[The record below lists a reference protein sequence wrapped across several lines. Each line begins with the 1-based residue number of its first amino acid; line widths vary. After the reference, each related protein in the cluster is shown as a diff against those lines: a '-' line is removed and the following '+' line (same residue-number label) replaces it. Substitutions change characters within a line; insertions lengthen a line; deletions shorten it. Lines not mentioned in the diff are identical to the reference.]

1 VLGVEQEV
9 GRVIVRC
16 KPDQPLDADKS
27 ARPIRFLLCWLGTVI
42 GCAGLG
48 AAFLHGLS
56 RVGVAFNNHGW
67 LLYLLPLL
75 GVASVWIY
83 RHWATE
89 ADGGMRRVQEAVEGG
104 KPLAAS
110 TAPAIVGT
118 TLLSHLGG
126 ASVGREGTAVQMGA
140 GIADVC
146 SGWAKPGPAARR
158 TLLLCGIAAG
168 FSAVFGTPL
177 AGAVFALEFMR
188 RASWAFIPCLAAS
201 WGSDFIARRAFFAPH
216 ADYRLPFG
224 PDLSAETFLWAAV
237 IGVAAAGG
245 ATLYLLAL
253 RLRSRIET
261 SFPSPYLRVAVG
273 GAFVAVLLYPEGGR
287 DFSGLGLQLI
297 DASFVT
303 VLPPPVFI
311 LKLIIT
317 AACVLFGFRGGEV
330 TPLLAAGAALG
341 SALGAWIGLP
351 VVQCAAL
358 GMVALFAGAGKVPL
372 TCIALAA
379 ELFHPGMAVPAA
391 VACATSVLL
400 TRPNGLYVRP
410 ARGASG

>member
-1 VLGVEQEV
+1 MDTDHP
-9 GRVIVRC
+9 VR
-16 KPDQPLDADKS
+16 PFRL
-27 ARPIRFLLCWLGTVI
+27 LLCWLGTVI

-56 RVGVAFNNHGW
+56 TVSVAFNNHGW
-67 LLYLLPLL
+67 LLYSLPLL
-75 GVASVWIY
+75 GLASVWIY
-83 RHWATE
+83 RHWATA
-89 ADGGMRRVQEAVEGG
+89 ADGGMRRVRDAVEGG
-104 KPLAAS
+104 QTLAPS
-110 TAPAIVGT
+110 TAPAIVAT

-140 GIADVC
+140 GIADLCV
-146 SGWAKPGPAARR
+146 GWAKPGPGARR
-158 TLLLCGIAAG
+158 MLLLCGIAAG

-201 WGSDFIARRAFFAPH
+201 WGADFIARRAFFSPH
-216 ADYRLPFG
+216 TDYRLPFG
-224 PDLSAETFLWAAV
+224 PDLGAETFLWAAV
-237 IGVAAAGG
+237 IGVAAAVG
-245 ATLYLLAL
+245 ATAYLLVL

-261 SFPSPYLRVAVG
+261 AFPSPYLRVAVG
-273 GAFVAVLLYPEGGR
+273 GVFVAVLLFPEGGR
-287 DFSGLGLQLI
+287 NFSGLGLQLI
-297 DASFVT
+297 DASFLT
-303 VLPPPVFI
+303 ALPAPVFI

-341 SALGAWIGLP
+341 SAMGAWIGLP

-379 ELFHPGMAVPAA
+379 ELFHPGMALPAA
-391 VACATSVLL
+391 LACATSALL
-400 TRPNGLYVRP
+400 TRSQGLYFRP
-410 ARGASG
+410 ARGASE